1 MIKTELLTKPLQDAF
16 TISTTVM
23 LGQGFKEI
31 RYILIENEK
40 YIDGIFYFE
49 VDDNDNDYI
58 DEFADKL
65 ESANLNALINDFDFI
80 TGDTGFIILRKYKRD
95 DADNDLINRIK
106 NG

>member
-1 MIKTELLTKPLQDAF
+1 MNKPELLTKPLQDVF
-16 TISTTVM
+16 PVSTAVM

-31 RYILIENEK
+31 RYILIETKK

-49 VDDNDNDYI
+49 DEDYDYI

-65 ESANLNALINDFDFI
+65 NSANLNALINDFDFI
-80 TGDTGFIILRKYKRD
+80 TGDIGFIILRKYKRD

>member
-1 MIKTELLTKPLQDAF
+1 MNKTELLTKPLQEAF

-31 RYILIENEK
+31 RYILVENKK

-49 VDDNDNDYI
+49 DDDCNYI
-58 DEFADKL
+58 NEFADKL
-65 ESANLNALINDFDFI
+65 NSANLNSLINDFDFI
-80 TGDTGFIILRKYKRD
+80 TGDTGFILLRKYKRD
-95 DADNDLINRIK
+95 DTNSDFIKKIK

>member
-31 RYILIENEK
+31 RYILVENKK

-49 VDDNDNDYI
+49 DDDYNYAN
-58 DEFADKL
+58 EFADKL
-65 ESANLNALINDFDFI
+65 NSANLNSLINDFDFI
-80 TGDTGFIILRKYKRD
+80 TGDTGFILLRKYKRD
-95 DADNDLINRIK
+95 DVDDDLINRLK

>member
-1 MIKTELLTKPLQDAF
+1 MNKPELLTKPLQDAF

-31 RYILIENEK
+31 SYILIETKK

-49 VDDNDNDYI
+49 EDDYDYL
-58 DEFADKL
+58 DEFVDKL
-65 ESANLNALINDFDFI
+65 EAANLNALINDFDFI
-80 TGDTGFIILRKYKRD
+80 TGDIGFIILRKYKRD
-95 DADNDLINRIK
+95 NADNDLINRIK

>member
-1 MIKTELLTKPLQDAF
+1 MNKPELLTKPLQDVF

-23 LGQGFKEI
+23 LGKGFKEI
-31 RYILIENEK
+31 RYILIETKK

-49 VDDNDNDYI
+49 DEDYDYI
-58 DEFADKL
+58 NEFADKL
-65 ESANLNALINDFDFI
+65 NSANLNALINDFDFI
-80 TGDTGFIILRKYKRD
+80 TGDIGFIILRKYKRD

>member
-1 MIKTELLTKPLQDAF
+1 MNKTELLTKPLQDAF
-16 TISTTVM
+16 TVSTTVM

-31 RYILIENEK
+31 RYILVEDKK

-49 VDDNDNDYI
+49 EDDYDYL
-58 DEFADKL
+58 DEFVDKL
-65 ESANLNALINDFDFI
+65 EAANLNALINDFDFI
-80 TGDTGFIILRKYKRD
+80 TGDIGFIILRKYKRD

>member
-23 LGQGFKEI
+23 LGKGFNEI
-31 RYILIENEK
+31 RYILVETKK

-49 VDDNDNDYI
+49 DEDYNYI
-58 DEFADKL
+58 NEFADKL
-65 ESANLNALINDFDFI
+65 QSANLNALINDFDFI
-80 TGDTGFIILRKYKRD
+80 TGDTGFILLRKYKKD
-95 DADNDLINRIK
+95 DVTIDFIKRIK

>member
-1 MIKTELLTKPLQDAF
+1 MNKTELLTKPLQDAF

-31 RYILIENEK
+31 RYILVETKK

-49 VDDNDNDYI
+49 DDEEDYI

-65 ESANLNALINDFDFI
+65 DSAHLNSLINDFDYI
-80 TGDTGFIILRKYKRD
+80 TGDTGFILLRKYKRD
-95 DADNDLINRIK
+95 DVTIDFLKRIK

>member
-1 MIKTELLTKPLQDAF
+1 MNKTELLTKPLQDAF

-40 YIDGIFYFE
+40 YIDGIFYIE
-49 VDDNDNDYI
+49 VDDNDYI

-80 TGDTGFIILRKYKRD
+80 TGDIGFIILRKYKRD
-95 DADNDLINRIK
+95 NVDNDLINRIK

>member
-31 RYILIENEK
+31 RYILIETKK
-40 YIDGIFYFE
+40 YIDGIFYFKE
-49 VDDNDNDYI
+49 DDYDYI
-58 DEFADKL
+58 DEFVDKL
-65 ESANLNALINDFDFI
+65 EAANLNALINDFDFI
-80 TGDTGFIILRKYKRD
+80 TGDIGFIILRKYKRD